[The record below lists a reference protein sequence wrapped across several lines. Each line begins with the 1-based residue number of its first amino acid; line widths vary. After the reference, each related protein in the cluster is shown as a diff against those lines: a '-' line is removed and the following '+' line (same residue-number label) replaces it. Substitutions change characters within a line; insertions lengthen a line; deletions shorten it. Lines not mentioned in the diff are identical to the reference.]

1 MYFLFDFFFLKTCY
15 KTYFFCIFAPEK
27 ITHRERKRLLVIR
40 KNSANDVSFFNT
52 KLLNIS
58 HPYFLP
64 KEDGFYLMSK
74 KNRKI
79 MLQEKAGEVA
89 GKIWNALNET
99 EGLTQKQVKKAT
111 KLVDKDFFLGLGW
124 LLREDKVAVS
134 EVENE
139 LFVVLK

>member
-1 MYFLFDFFFLKTCY
+1 
-15 KTYFFCIFAPEK
+15 
-27 ITHRERKRLLVIR
+27 
-40 KNSANDVSFFNT
+40 
-52 KLLNIS
+52 
-58 HPYFLP
+58 
-64 KEDGFYLMSK
+64 
-74 KNRKI
+74 

-99 EGLTQKQVKKAT
+99 EGLTQKQIKKAT
-111 KLVDKDFFLGLGW
+111 KLVDKDFFRGLGW